1 MKSPDGTTK
10 QLCLRQGVHWNRGQ
24 ATYVNIVDTHIFLNS
39 ETLRAG
45 PKKVDTV
52 LPQNRIWI
60 VKKNVSKYV
69 TCLNIHGT
77 LPYFPQQSHFYS

>member
-1 MKSPDGTTK
+1 MIGWMKIQSYDLLRGTSMKFPDGTTK

-52 LPQNRIWI
+52 LPQNRI
-60 VKKNVSKYV
+60 
-69 TCLNIHGT
+69 
-77 LPYFPQQSHFYS
+77 